1 MLTGKT
7 VGIIKICQG
16 QIDMPDSLYDEDIL
30 D

>member
-1 MLTGKT
+1 MLTEKT
-7 VGIIKICQG
+7 VGIIKTCQG